1 MNRPIRE
8 LMEEDPV
15 EGAACAL
22 ASMAVLPREQR
33 HLLMRIARRKYISE
47 ADAAAL
53 TDDAL
58 SVLIDLTDTPEV

>member
-1 MNRPIRE
+1 MSRPMKE

-15 EGAACAL
+15 EGVACA
-22 ASMAVLPREQR
+22 MATMGALPREQR
-33 HLLMRIARRKYISE
+33 HLLMRIARKKYISE